1 VSDCHTMEVHG
12 YSSGLGVIRVCWI
25 IFVVVWLLGA
35 AWTKRTIYR
44 ESSAER
50 TRYWLML
57 VIGYFLVIK
66 SDALPPPFDW
76 LVVPHTTSSAWSGV
90 FLCVSGLAFAIWARL
105 ILGRNWS
112 GVITLKESHELIER
126 GPYRAARH
134 PIYTGILAMSAGTA
148 VAIGYFGGFIGL
160 LLVFVS
166 FWVKLKREEDLML
179 KHFPTKYAAYQRRV
193 KRIIPFLL

>member
-1 VSDCHTMEVHG
+1 MEVHA

-25 IFVVVWLLGA
+25 IFVIVWLLGA
-35 AWTKRTIYR
+35 AWSKRTIYR

-50 TRYWLML
+50 ARYWLVL
-57 VIGYFLVIK
+57 IIGYFLVIE
-66 SDALPPPFDW
+66 SSALPAPFNW
-76 LVVPHTTSSAWSGV
+76 LVVSHKTSSSWSGV
-90 FLCVSGLAFAIWARL
+90 FLCVGGLVFAIWARL

-112 GVITLKESHELIER
+112 GVITLKERHELIER
-126 GPYRAARH
+126 GPYRVVRH
-134 PIYTGILAMSAGTA
+134 PIYTGILAMIAGTA
-148 VAIGYFGGFIGL
+148 IALGYFGGFVGF

-179 KHFPTKYAAYQRRV
+179 EHFPAKYAAYQRRV

>member
-1 VSDCHTMEVHG
+1 MEVHV

-25 IFVVVWLLGA
+25 IFVIVWLLGA

-50 TRYWLML
+50 TRYWLAL

-66 SDALPPPFDW
+66 SSGFPPPFDW

-90 FLCVSGLAFAIWARL
+90 FLCVSGLVFAIWARL

-112 GVITLKESHELIER
+112 GVVTLKEGHELIER
-126 GPYRAARH
+126 GPYRVVRH
-134 PIYTGILAMSAGTA
+134 PIYTGILAMLAGTTIA
-148 VAIGYFGGFIGL
+148 LGYFGSFIGF

-179 KHFPTKYAAYQRRV
+179 AHFPAKYAAYQRRV
-193 KRIIPFLL
+193 KRIIPFLI